1 MSVQIQDADKIFEE
15 IHKKQEKQKKEDQ
28 RGAIVGGFISIFIIG
43 GGIWYGISHTIMP
56 NVPTPYEVYLKL
68 GSVMIDPWFYKSI
81 LVTTYRILLGF
92 VIGTLLGVPFGL
104 LIGWNKMAEDFLFP
118 PFEILRPV
126 PPVAWVPL
134 SIVIFGALEPSMI
147 FICFI
152 GAFFVIALNA
162 KLGVES
168 IDISFF
174 RAAQC
179 LGANR
184 RQIFR
189 QVVLPGA
196 LPAVFTGLS
205 LGIGIAAVSVVA
217 AEMISGE
224 YGIGYMAWESYNLIR
239 FSRVI
244 IAMITIGI
252 IGFILISI
260 IRLIGKK
267 YLAWARITFQ

>member
-1 MSVQIQDADKIFEE
+1 MSGQIQEADKIFEE
-15 IHKKQEKQKKEDQ
+15 IRKKQEEQKKKDQ
-28 RGAIVGGFISIFIIG
+28 IGATVGGFISILIIG

-68 GSVMIDPWFYKSI
+68 GGVIIDPWFYKSI
-81 LVTTYRILLGF
+81 IVTTYRILLGF
-92 VIGTLLGVPFGL
+92 AMGAVLGVPFGL
-104 LIGWNKMAEDFLFP
+104 LIGWNKVAEDFLFP
-118 PFEILRPV
+118 TFEILRPV

-134 SIVIFGALEPSMI
+134 SIVVFGALEPSMI

-162 KLGVES
+162 KLGVEG
-168 IDISFF
+168 IDLSLF

-179 LGANR
+179 LGAGR
-184 RQIFR
+184 GQIFR
-189 QVVLPGA
+189 HIVLPGA

-205 LGIGIAAVSVVA
+205 LGIGIASVSVVA

-252 IGFILISI
+252 IGFTLISV
-260 IRLIGKK
+260 IRLVGKK

>member
-1 MSVQIQDADKIFEE
+1 MSVQIQEADKIFEE
-15 IHKKQEKQKKEDQ
+15 IRKKQEKQKKKDQ
-28 RGAIVGGFISIFIIG
+28 IGAIVGGFISILIIG
-43 GGIWYGISHTIMP
+43 GSIWYGISHTIML

-68 GSVMIDPWFYKSI
+68 GGVITDPWFYKSI

-92 VIGTLLGVPFGL
+92 AIGAVLGVPFGL
-104 LIGWNKMAEDFLFP
+104 LIGWNKVTEDFLFP
-118 PFEILRPV
+118 TFEILRPV

-134 SIVIFGALEPSMI
+134 SIVVFGALEPSMI

-168 IDISFF
+168 IDLSFF

-189 QVVLPGA
+189 QIILPGA

-205 LGIGIAAVSVVA
+205 LGIGIASVSVVA

-252 IGFILISI
+252 IGFTLISA

>member
-1 MSVQIQDADKIFEE
+1 MNVQIQEADKIFEE
-15 IHKKQEKQKKEDQ
+15 IRKKQEEQKKKDQ
-28 RGAIVGGFISIFIIG
+28 IGATVGGFISILIIG

-68 GSVMIDPWFYKSI
+68 GCVIIDPWFYKSI

-92 VIGTLLGVPFGL
+92 AMGAVLGVPFGL
-104 LIGWNKMAEDFLFP
+104 LIGWNKVAEDFLFP
-118 PFEILRPV
+118 TFEILRPV

-147 FICFI
+147 FVCFI

-162 KLGVES
+162 KLGVEG
-168 IDISFF
+168 IDLSLF

-179 LGANR
+179 LGADPV
-184 RQIFR
+184 QIFR
-189 QVVLPGA
+189 QIVLPGA

-205 LGIGIAAVSVVA
+205 LGIGIASVSVVA

-239 FSRVI
+239 FPRVI

-252 IGFILISI
+252 IGFTLISA
-260 IRLIGKK
+260 IRLVGKK